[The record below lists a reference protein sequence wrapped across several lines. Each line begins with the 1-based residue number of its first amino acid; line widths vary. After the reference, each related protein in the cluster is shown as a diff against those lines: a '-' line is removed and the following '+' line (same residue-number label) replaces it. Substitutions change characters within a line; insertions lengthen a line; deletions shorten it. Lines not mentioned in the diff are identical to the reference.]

1 MVKSARTLWLVIA
14 GLVASVPQAAA
25 QEPLRLTVDQAV
37 SMALERNHEVLRA
50 REKLTSL
57 DGRVQEVKSQVYP
70 QVGLEAG
77 YVRRYDE
84 SVLDMFGGFIQPE
97 VTNGYS
103 LKTTLDQIL
112 FSWGRVSTAVEIARI
127 SRRQA
132 NQDLAS
138 GERRVKLQV
147 HQAFYDL
154 LLART
159 LVDVAEETLRQ
170 RQRHLEVAR
179 QRFEAG
185 VVNEYE
191 VIRAR
196 VDVANA
202 RTPVVQARNAVRQ
215 AVSRLNNLLAR
226 PQAAPIEA
234 VGDLEYVPAGPLTL
248 DEVVR
253 RATEQRPE
261 LASLAL
267 ARDMAEKNIRIAKA
281 EDKPSVGLRAEYGF
295 ATQEFE
301 NLNPNREVWSV
312 GVQLT
317 LPLFDGW
324 STRGKVVQ
332 AESQL
337 RDLRIATNQ
346 LREAIALE
354 AKIALDD
361 LRVAEEI
368 IQASSLNIEQA
379 RKALDLAE
387 ASYRYGVG
395 TALDVTDAQLGL
407 TVARTDHA
415 RALHDYMLAR
425 ARVLAVMNE
434 L

>member
-1 MVKSARTLWLVIA
+1 MVKNARTLWLVIA

-138 GERRVKLQV
+138 VERRVKLQV

-267 ARDMAEKNIRIAKA
+267 ARDMAEKNIRIARA

-337 RDLRIATNQ
+337 RDLQIATNQ

>member
-1 MVKSARTLWLVIA
+1 MSQIARTLCLALA
-14 GLVASVPQAAA
+14 GLLVSAAWAGA
-25 QEPLRLTVDQAV
+25 QDPLRLTVEEAV
-37 SMALERNHEVLRA
+37 SMALERNHDVLRA

-57 DGRVQEVKSQVYP
+57 EGRVQEVKSQVYP

-77 YVRRYDE
+77 YVRQYDE

-103 LKTTLDQIL
+103 LKTTLSQIL
-112 FSWGRVSTAVEIARI
+112 FSWGRVSTAVEIAKV

-132 NQDLAS
+132 EQDLAAV
-138 GERRVKLQV
+138 ERQVKLQV

-159 LVDVAEETLRQ
+159 LVDVAQETLSQ
-170 RQRHLEVAR
+170 RERHLEVAR

-234 VGDLEYVPAGPLTL
+234 VGELEYVPAGSLTL

-253 RATEQRPE
+253 RAIEQRPE

-267 ARDMAEKNIRIAKA
+267 ARDMAEKNIRIARA
-281 EDKPSVGLRAEYGF
+281 GDKPSVGLRAEYGF

-312 GVQLT
+312 GVQFT

-337 RDLRIATNQ
+337 RDLRIATDQ

-379 RKALDLAE
+379 RKALELAE